1 MRGGVGM
8 GTTVELSDSAHSKKG
23 SMHKIINH
31 LVQLQELMVARAQQ
45 EASMADARLA
55 QLDTSIQTMINE
67 LPKDVAERFSRLE
80 KKGHLG
86 IVPITNGVCS
96 ACGMALPVSLVHMV
110 HAAEAIH
117 HCPNC
122 ARLLYYTE
130 LLPRRIGRRK
140 RRSEP
145 VKVGIER
152 FSSLELM
159 IPKLASTERDDVIG
173 ELCSKMEAEGFVDNG
188 TRLREEAL
196 KREAIVSTAVEH
208 GLAFPHVRGVEGGGL
223 TLALGLS
230 PKGVKFGSGRSLTK
244 TVFFMVIPTAASAFY
259 LKLLAGLSQVF
270 QKEENRDKLFE
281 ADTPDK
287 LWKALVR
294 LTKPIIQ

>member
-1 MRGGVGM
+1 M
-8 GTTVELSDSAHSKKG
+8 GTAVEWSDSVHSKKG
-23 SMHKIINH
+23 PMHRIINH

-45 EASMADARLA
+45 EASMADARMA
-55 QLDTSIQTMINE
+55 QLDASIQTLIAE

-80 KKGHLG
+80 KKGMLG

-96 ACGMALPVSLVHMV
+96 ACGMALPVSLVHTV
-110 HAAEAIH
+110 HAADALH

-130 LLPRRIGRRK
+130 FLPRRLGRRK

-145 VKVGIER
+145 PKVGIDR
-152 FSSLELM
+152 FSAPELM
-159 IPKLASTERDDVIG
+159 IPKLISTERDEVIG
-173 ELCSKMEAEGFVDNG
+173 ELCSKMEVEGFVDNG
-188 TRLREEAL
+188 AKLREEAL

-208 GLAFPHVRGVEGGGL
+208 GIAFPHVRGVEGGGL

-230 PKGVKFGSGRSLTK
+230 PKGVKFGSSRSLTRI
-244 TVFFMVIPTAASAFY
+244 VFFMVIPTAASAFY

-270 QKEENRDKLFE
+270 QKEESREKLFE
-281 ADTPDK
+281 ADTSDK

-294 LTKPIIQ
+294 LTKTIIH